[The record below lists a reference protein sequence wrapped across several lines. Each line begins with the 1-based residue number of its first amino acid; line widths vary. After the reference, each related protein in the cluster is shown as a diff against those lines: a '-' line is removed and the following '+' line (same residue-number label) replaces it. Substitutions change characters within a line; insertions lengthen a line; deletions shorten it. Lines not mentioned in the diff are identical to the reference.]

1 VTAVPATAS
10 PDEVQDAPL
19 GTARRTLVLTAVYYA
34 LAALAVTLW
43 LWRHPGTATV
53 AGNPNDADQ
62 FAWFFRYDA
71 TAIAHGRLP
80 ALITTALNAPQGVNV
95 MWNTFMLLP
104 GVLLTPLTL
113 LAGPQASL
121 NLLMTVGFAG
131 SAFALFAVLRR
142 WGVRVPSA
150 AVAGALYGFSPALLQ
165 SAVGHYDLMFAVLP
179 PLIID
184 AALRIGTGRSGAV
197 RGGLWLGALAA
208 AQLLTAEELLLDS
221 VITTALIVVVLAAS
235 RPAEVRRRIP
245 GMLAGLAVAAVPL
258 LVVCGYPLWVQFFGP
273 LHQHGSAFT
282 PDFFKNDLTGFVTP
296 SKLLLF
302 HTAGSAAAAARYQ
315 GGVPEYLAYLGW
327 PLLLVLAVI
336 AVAGWRHLTVRAAA
350 VTFAVLEIFS
360 LGGTLMISGS
370 SHPDI
375 LLPWHW
381 LGSLPL
387 LDAGLPDRFSIV
399 ADLAAAALL
408 AFGADLARRQPWVT
422 RWSRG
427 PALVTAVTV
436 LAVLPVVPRPLPEAA
451 AARPPAGWSASL
463 DALHLAPGARVLVVP
478 IPTDTFTEPMRWQ
491 AETGQDIDL
500 IGGYFTGPGPGGQ
513 AYVDGGVVSPSA
525 LYLNVLWDG
534 GASLEV
540 PPRAQMERQLAQWHP
555 AAILAVTGPRSG
567 LGEYLIGLLGPPSS
581 RHGDIMAWRR

>member
-1 VTAVPATAS
+1 M
-10 PDEVQDAPL
+10 
-19 GTARRTLVLTAVYYA
+19 LTAVYYA
-34 LAALAVTLW
+34 LGALAVTLW

-53 AGNPNDADQ
+53 AHNRHDADQ
-62 FAWFFRYDA
+62 FAWFFRYNA
-71 TAIAHGRLP
+71 AAIAHGRLP
-80 ALITTALNAPQGVNV
+80 ALVTTALNAPAGVNV

-131 SAFALFAVLRR
+131 SAFALFVVLRR
-142 WGVRVPSA
+142 WGVRPPPA

-165 SAVGHYDLMFAVLP
+165 SAAGHYDLMFAVLP
-179 PLIID
+179 PLIVD
-184 AALRIGTGRSGAV
+184 AALRLGLGRFGPGRAAAL
-197 RGGLWLGALAA
+197 RGGLVLGLLAA

-221 VITTALIVVVLAAS
+221 ALATALIAVVLALS
-235 RPAEVRRRIP
+235 RPKQILPRVRGALP
-245 GMLAGLAVAAVPL
+245 GFAVAAV
-258 LVVCGYPLWVQFFGP
+258 LVLAVCGYPLWVQFFGP
-273 LHQHGSAFT
+273 LHQHGSAFA
-282 PDFFKNDLTGFVTP
+282 PDFFKNDLAGFVTP

-302 HTAGSAAAAARYQ
+302 HSAGSAAAAAIYQ

-336 AVAGWRHLTVRAAA
+336 AVAGWRQLTVRVSA
-350 VTFAVLEIFS
+350 VTFAVLAIFS
-360 LGGTLMISGS
+360 LGGTLMIGGASDPG
-370 SHPDI
+370 I

-387 LDAGLPDRFSIV
+387 LDAVLPDRFSII
-399 ADLAAAALL
+399 ADGAAAALL

-436 LAVLPVVPRPLPEAA
+436 LAVLPVVPLPLPEVAA
-451 AARPPAGWSASL
+451 AATPPGWSVSL
-463 DALHLAPGARVLVVP
+463 DGLHLAAGARVLVVP
-478 IPTDTFTEPMRWQ
+478 IPTAKFTEPMRWQ
-491 AETGQDIDL
+491 AQSGQDIDL

-513 AYVDGGVVSPSA
+513 AYVGGGGVSPSA

-534 GASLEV
+534 GAFPHAPS
-540 PPRAQMERQLAQWHP
+540 RAEMEAQLAYWHP
-555 AAILAVTGPRSG
+555 AAVLAVTGPRSA
-567 LGEYLIGLLGPPSS
+567 LGKYLTGLLGPPSA
-581 RHGDIMAWRR
+581 RYGGILAWRR

>member
-1 VTAVPATAS
+1 M
-10 PDEVQDAPL
+10 
-19 GTARRTLVLTAVYYA
+19 LTAVYYA
-34 LAALAVTLW
+34 LGAVAVTLW

-71 TAIAHGRLP
+71 AAIAHGRLP
-80 ALITTALNAPQGVNV
+80 ALVTTALNAPTGVNA

-104 GVLLTPLTL
+104 GVLLAPLTL

-121 NLLMTVGFAG
+121 NLLLTVGFAG
-131 SAFALFAVLRR
+131 SALALFVVLRR
-142 WGVRVPSA
+142 WGVRPASA

-179 PLIID
+179 PLIVD
-184 AALRIGTGRSGAV
+184 AALRIALGRTGPGRAGPGRAGPGRGATL
-197 RGGLWLGALAA
+197 RGGLVLGALAA

-221 VITTALIVVVLAAS
+221 ALATALIAVVLALS
-235 RPAEVRRRIP
+235 RPKQILPRVRGALP
-245 GMLAGLAVAAVPL
+245 GFAVAAV
-258 LVVCGYPLWVQFFGP
+258 LVLAVCGYPLWVQFFGP

-282 PDFFKNDLTGFVTP
+282 PDFFKSDLAGFVTP

-302 HTAGSAAAAARYQ
+302 HSAGSAAAAAGYP
-315 GGVPEYLAYLGW
+315 GGVSEYLAYLGW

-336 AVAGWRHLTVRAAA
+336 AVAGWRQLPVRAAA
-350 VTFAVLEIFS
+350 VTFAVLAIFS
-360 LGGTLMISGS
+360 LGGTLMIGGA
-370 SHPDI
+370 SHPGI

-387 LDAGLPDRFSIV
+387 LNAVLPDRFSIV
-399 ADLAAAALL
+399 ADGAAATLL
-408 AFGADLARRQPWVT
+408 AFGADLARRQPWVA

-427 PALVTAVTV
+427 STLVTVITV

-451 AARPPAGWSASL
+451 AAATPSGWSAAL
-463 DALHLAPGARVLVVP
+463 DGLHLPAGARVLVVP
-478 IPTDTFTEPMRWQ
+478 IPTATFTEPMRWQ
-491 AETGQDIDL
+491 AESGQDIDL

-513 AYVDGGVVSPSA
+513 AYIGGAGVSPSA

-534 GASLEV
+534 GVSPQV
-540 PPRAQMERQLAQWHP
+540 PSRAELDRQLADWRP
-555 AAILAVTGPRSG
+555 AAVLAVTGPRSA
-567 LGEYLIGLLGPPSS
+567 LGKYLIGLLGPPST
-581 RHGDIMAWRR
+581 RRGDILAWRR